1 MLGKLVFFSNV
12 TMLNQG
18 GTSMNKKG
26 FGKGTWFGILFIF
39 TLGIAVPTMSVSEAV
54 AAPAPEKIRLS
65 MGGANTGTWIY
76 MFSAVLIDVWKR
88 YLPDVDVTLMA
99 TGGSTANYIPLDKGE
114 MDLGGATT
122 YADYWAMNGMYFT
135 KSKLINFSSLI
146 PASKA
151 FNQVFTYIDSP
162 IKTLKDLDGK
172 KVALG
177 ARASPT
183 SMVNEEIFKVLGIK
197 PIYVYSTPG
206 EAIDMVKDRRV
217 DAMAYGVGA
226 PWSAIMDIVTTRPIK
241 FIPTTP
247 EEQKKISGALPYMV
261 ADTIPA
267 KTYSFQ
273 NEDYHTTMG
282 FQTINVRSGLPDEL
296 TYRLAKTA
304 WEHWDEVVKAT
315 SAAKWVKAQD
325 MVHMIAPIHPGAAKY
340 YKEIGLAIPNHLIWK
355 KK

>member
-1 MLGKLVFFSNV
+1 M
-12 TMLNQG
+12 
-18 GTSMNKKG
+18 KKRG
-26 FGKGTWFGILFIF
+26 FRKGIWFVILLLFGLW
-39 TLGIAVPTMSVSEAV
+39 TAVPALSGSEAA
-54 AAPAPEKIRLS
+54 AAPAPAKVRLS
-65 MGGANTGTWIY
+65 MGGAGTTTWIY
-76 MFSAVLIDVWKR
+76 MFSAVMIDVWKR

-99 TGGSTANYIPLDKGE
+99 TGGSTANYIPMDKGE
-114 MDLGGATT
+114 MDLGGATN
-122 YADYWAMNGMYFT
+122 YSDYWAMNGMYFT
-135 KSKLINFSSLI
+135 KNKILNFCSLM

-172 KVALG
+172 RVALG

-183 SMVNEEIFKVLGIK
+183 SMVNEEVFKVLGIK
-197 PIYVYSTPG
+197 PNYVYSTPG

-226 PWSAIMDIVTTRPIK
+226 PWSAIMDIVTTRPVR

-247 EEQKKISGALPYMV
+247 EEQKKINAALPYMV
-261 ADTIPA
+261 GDTIPA

-282 FQTINVRSGLPDEL
+282 LQTINVRSGLPDEL

-304 WEHWDEVVKAT
+304 WEHWDEVVRAT

-340 YKEIGLAIPNHLIWK
+340 YREIGIAIPDRLIWK

>member
-1 MLGKLVFFSNV
+1 V
-12 TMLNQG
+12 
-18 GTSMNKKG
+18 
-26 FGKGTWFGILFIF
+26 
-39 TLGIAVPTMSVSEAV
+39 
-54 AAPAPEKIRLS
+54 
-65 MGGANTGTWIY
+65 
-76 MFSAVLIDVWKR
+76 IDVWKR

-99 TGGSTANYIPLDKGE
+99 TGGSTSNYIPLDKGA

-122 YADYWAMNGMYFT
+122 YADYWARHGMYFAKT
-135 KSKLINFSSLI
+135 KIENFATLI

-151 FNQVFTYIDSP
+151 FNQVFTYADSP
-162 IKTLKDLDGK
+162 IKSLKDLDGK
-172 KVALG
+172 RVALG

-206 EAIDMVKDRRV
+206 EAIGMMKDRRV

-241 FIPTTP
+241 FIPATP
-247 EEQKKISGALPYMV
+247 EEQKKITTALPYMV

-267 KTYSFQ
+267 KTYSFL
-273 NEDYHTTMG
+273 NEDYPTTMG

-304 WEHWDEVVKAT
+304 WEHWDEIVKAT

-325 MVHMIAPIHPGAAKY
+325 MVHMGAIHPGAAKY
-340 YKEIGLAIPNHLIWK
+340 YREIGIAIPDDRIWK